1 MQHEAMKPKTGK
13 LTETQNKQPNT
24 KKKDP
29 KPNPQDLSR
38 PSKNIPPYFEA
49 TGTRGRRL
57 RLAGVSIC
65 NRTAAGQP
73 DVESLCP
80 SWAPFRPSDDGEP
93 KNPTSVGGS
102 RWASKRGVRLGSDIR
117 SGRIGVDAVE
127 TVTKRVKMVE
137 KTIRRISV
145 SSGEQVWWRNLYI
158 RIQELLLHPQY
169 RWTLKSQQLKN
180 FLMF

>member
-1 MQHEAMKPKTGK
+1 MEDRSPPHYAQQKHKTTEQKKKERPKT
-13 LTETQNKQPNT
+13 QP
-24 KKKDP
+24 P
-29 KPNPQDLSR
+29 RSF
-38 PSKNIPPYFEA
+38 PSLQNIPLYFEA

-80 SWAPFRPSDDGEP
+80 LWAPFRPSDDDES

-102 RWASKRGVRLGSDIR
+102 RWVSKREIRLGSDIR

-137 KTIRRISV
+137 KTIRRTSV
-145 SSGEQVWWRNLYI
+145 SSGTTSEKPIYI
-158 RIQELLLHPQY
+158 AR
-169 RWTLKSQQLKN
+169 
-180 FLMF
+180 

>member
-1 MQHEAMKPKTGK
+1 MKPKSTHK
-13 LTETQNKQPNT
+13 QAATHNRDTKQPN
-24 KKKDP
+24 KKRKTQNPTP
-29 KPNPQDLSR
+29 KSF
-38 PSKNIPPYFEA
+38 PSLQNIPLYFEA

-80 SWAPFRPSDDGEP
+80 LWAPFRPSDDDES

-102 RWASKRGVRLGSDIR
+102 RWVSKREIRLGGDIR

-137 KTIRRISV
+137 KMIRRTSV
-145 SSGEQVWWRNLYI
+145 SSGTTSEKPIYI
-158 RIQELLLHPQY
+158 PR
-169 RWTLKSQQLKN
+169 
-180 FLMF
+180 